1 MSSTTKRQR
10 QSSSSSS
17 SSTATAGPTSS
28 PSAKSSGTSKPQH
41 HPAKSFRILS
51 PGEVSPGART
61 TGEGNRSHPIVCTLP
76 PTCTHRPTPLANTKE
91 LESHYATYHA
101 HVCEQNGCGCVFP
114 EAILL
119 ELHFTECHD
128 PLAAVKKERG
138 EKIFGCH
145 QATCKRLFMTPKSR
159 RLHLI
164 EGHKYPKEYFFAVT
178 NKGVGGLL
186 QKWGEG
192 ASMIRKEWKAR
203 EAKGDNKADDS
214 DEEAG
219 SESSAEDGGGNK
231 EDVDEELMAQMNA
244 LSLVPQTV
252 RFGRGGTQRGLGWRG
267 RGRAGIMKPHRQ

>member
-1 MSSTTKRQR
+1 
-10 QSSSSSS
+10 
-17 SSTATAGPTSS
+17 
-28 PSAKSSGTSKPQH
+28 
-41 HPAKSFRILS
+41 
-51 PGEVSPGART
+51 
-61 TGEGNRSHPIVCTLP
+61 
-76 PTCTHRPTPLANTKE
+76 
-91 LESHYATYHA
+91 
-101 HVCEQNGCGCVFP
+101 
-114 EAILL
+114 
-119 ELHFTECHD
+119 
-128 PLAAVKKERG
+128 
-138 EKIFGCH
+138 
-145 QATCKRLFMTPKSR
+145 MTPKSR

-203 EAKGDNKADDS
+203 EAKGDNKADVEMDS

-219 SESSAEDGGGNK
+219 SESSEEDGGGNK
-231 EDVDEELMAQMNA
+231 EEDVDEELMAQMNA